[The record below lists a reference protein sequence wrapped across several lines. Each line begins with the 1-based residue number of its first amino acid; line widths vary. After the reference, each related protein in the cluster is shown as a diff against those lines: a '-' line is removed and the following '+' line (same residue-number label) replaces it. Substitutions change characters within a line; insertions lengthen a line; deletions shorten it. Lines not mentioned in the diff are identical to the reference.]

1 MEVGTEAQARATGSC
16 PVGKAFTKCTGQAPS
31 LLRVSNFSD
40 RDLCL
45 EAHGRPGWTLVC
57 VEGSGRLCRVARERG
72 GHRAPRGT
80 EWV

>member
-1 MEVGTEAQARATGSC
+1 M
-16 PVGKAFTKCTGQAPS
+16 
-31 LLRVSNFSD
+31 LRVSNFSD

-45 EAHGRPGWTLVC
+45 EARGRPGWTLVC

-80 EWV
+80 EWA